1 MLSVLISLLAVP
13 AETEVTFVG
22 HGGLQLRGS
31 LMMPERRA
39 SLLPAVLLLPGSGP
53 TDRDGNQMP
62 TLITDLLKQTA
73 ERLAK
78 EGYASLRFDK
88 RATPGYARTW
98 PTDVKEQNDFF
109 SFERFVGDA
118 KCALLYLQ
126 KQPGVNNRQLVIA
139 GHSEGSIIASEVAR
153 ELKGQ
158 VGAPTG
164 LILMGAPGRTLDF
177 LVKEQVAASLKRN
190 AVPEATAKTYNDY
203 VDLAIKE
210 VLEKGTVPPNP
221 PVGLG
226 GLFPPSAI
234 RLLKSYFTLD
244 PSKSVSGFEGPVL
257 VVQGQKDIQV
267 SLERDT
273 PILEKALKARA
284 KGATEVFAVPS
295 ASHNLKEVSDENKEP
310 GMTGPVVPS
319 ALDAIANW
327 MKKQFPI
334 GG

>member
-1 MLSVLISLLAVP
+1 MLALIIATLSSP
-13 AETEVTFVG
+13 PPEQFVTFIG
-22 HGGLQLRGS
+22 HGGLELRGS
-31 LMMPERRA
+31 LQMPEKRG
-39 SLLPAVLLLPGSGP
+39 SLVPAVLLLPGSGP

-62 TLITDLLKQTA
+62 AIITDLLKQIA

-88 RATPGYARTW
+88 RATPGYAREW

-126 KQPGVNNRQLVIA
+126 KQPGINNRQLVIA

-153 ELKGQ
+153 EIKGQ

-164 LILMGAPGRTLDF
+164 LILMGAPGRTLDA
-177 LVKEQVAASLKRN
+177 LVREQVSASLKRN
-190 AVPEATAKTYNDY
+190 AVPEATAKIYDDY
-203 VDLAIKE
+203 VNLAIKQIVE
-210 VLEKGTVPPNP
+210 NGVIPPNP
-221 PVGLG
+221 PAGLG

-234 RLLKSYFTLD
+234 KLLRSYFTLD
-244 PSKSVSGFEGPVL
+244 PSQSVAGFEGPVL

-273 PILEKALKARA
+273 SILEKALRARP
-284 KGATEVFAVPS
+284 KGATEVFIVPS
-295 ASHNLKEVSDENKEP
+295 ASHNMKEVNDENKEP

-319 ALDAIANW
+319 ALDAIVGW
-327 MKKQFPI
+327 MKKHYSK
-334 GG
+334 